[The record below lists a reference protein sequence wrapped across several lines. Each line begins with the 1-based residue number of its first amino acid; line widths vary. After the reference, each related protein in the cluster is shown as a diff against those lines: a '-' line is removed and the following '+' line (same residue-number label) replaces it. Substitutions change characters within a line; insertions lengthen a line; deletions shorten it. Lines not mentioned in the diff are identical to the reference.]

1 MVDVK
6 VLKDK
11 VKGDVDAI
19 MPRLIEMSDWIGKHP
34 ELGSE
39 EVEAS
44 KLLAAELDN
53 HGFKVEMGVLG
64 MPTAFKAVIKGKGKG
79 PKIAFLSEY
88 DALPGIGHGCGHNII
103 GTSGLGAG
111 IAVSKLMKGLPGEVW
126 VVGTPAE
133 EGHGPSS
140 GAKKRMAEAGF
151 FKGVDAVLMMHPM
164 GNSKATVATGF
175 LAITGIRIEYAGRT
189 AHAAA
194 DPQNGL
200 NALNAAV
207 LCFMAIHANR
217 QQLKRG
223 ANPVVHGII
232 TEGGLASNIIP
243 DRAVLQFA
251 VRSSDD
257 SYIPTLVQMVE
268 NSAKGAAIATG
279 CEVKVIVSSSLKSNV
294 RNPPLEKLF
303 VKAYKELGIEAEDP
317 DFTAAQLPGGSTDF
331 TDLSHFVPG
340 MHTMLGFTKADITGH
355 SRELCAA
362 TMTEEG
368 HRGIEIGAKVLALAG
383 VEVLTNEKLRA
394 EINEAFEKA
403 KK

>member
-53 HGFKVEMGVLG
+53 HGFKLEMGVLG

-88 DALPGIGHGCGHNII
+88 DALPGIGHGCGHNMI

-279 CEVKVIVSSSLKSNV
+279 CEVKVIVSSGLKSNV

-317 DFTAAQLPGGSTDF
+317 DFTAAQPPGGSTDF

-340 MHTMLGFTKADITGH
+340 MHTMLGFTKADITDH

-368 HRGIEIGAKVLALAG
+368 HRGIEIGAKVLGLAG
-383 VEVLTNEKLRA
+383 VEVLTDEKLRA

>member
-1 MVDVK
+1 MADVK
-6 VLKDK
+6 VLKEK
-11 VKGDVDAI
+11 VKGDVDAL

-39 EVEAS
+39 EFEAS
-44 KLLAAELDN
+44 KLLATELGK

-64 MPTAFKAVIKGKGKG
+64 MSTAFKAVIKGKGEG
-79 PKIAFLSEY
+79 PKIAFLCEY
-88 DALPGIGHGCGHNII
+88 DALPGVGHGCGHNMIA
-103 GTSGLGAG
+103 TSGLGAG
-111 IAVSKLMKGLPGEVW
+111 IATSKLMKELPGELW

-133 EGHGPSS
+133 EGHGPSH
-140 GAKKRMAEAGF
+140 GAKKKMAEAGF
-151 FKGVDAVLMMHPM
+151 FEGVDAVMMMHPI
-164 GNSKATVATGF
+164 GNMKTRVNQIF
-175 LAITGIRIEYAGRT
+175 LATSGILIEYSGKN

-217 QQLKRG
+217 QQLRRD
-223 ANPVVHGII
+223 ANAVVHGII

-243 DRAVLQFA
+243 DRAVLQFG
-251 VRSSDD
+251 VRSSEDA
-257 SYIPTLVQMVE
+257 YVPTMIKMVE

-279 CEVKVIVSSSLKSNV
+279 CEVKVTVSPGLKSTV

-303 VKAYKELGIEAEDP
+303 IKEFKELGVEAEDP
-317 DFTAAQLPGGSTDF
+317 DAPLPPSGSTDF
-331 TDLSHFVPG
+331 SDLSHFVPG
-340 MHTMLGFTKADITGH
+340 MHTMVGFTKADITGH

-383 VEVLTNEKLRA
+383 VEVLTDAKLRA
-394 EINEAFEKA
+394 EIKEAFDKA

>member
-1 MVDVK
+1 MTDAK
-6 VLKDK
+6 VLKEK
-11 VKGDVDAI
+11 VKSEVDAT
-19 MPRLIEMSDWIGKHP
+19 MPRLVEMSDWIGKHP

-39 EVEAS
+39 EVESS
-44 KLLAAELDN
+44 KLLAGELRK
-53 HGFKVEMGVLG
+53 HSFKVEMGVLG
-64 MPTAFKAVIKGKGKG
+64 MPTAFKAVHKGKGKG
-79 PKIAFLSEY
+79 PIIAFLCEY
-88 DALPGIGHGCGHNII
+88 DALPGVGHGCGHNII

-111 IAVSKLMKGLPGEVW
+111 IAVSKQMKGLPGELW
-126 VVGTPAE
+126 VIGTPAE

-140 GAKKRMAEAGF
+140 AAKKRMAEAGF
-151 FKGVDAVLMMHPM
+151 FEGVDAVMMMHPM
-164 GNSKATVATGF
+164 GNSKVTVATGF
-175 LAITGIRIEYAGRT
+175 LAITGIRIEYEGKT

-217 QQLKRG
+217 QQLRRD

-232 TEGGLASNIIP
+232 TEGGLANNIIP
-243 DRAVLQFA
+243 DRAVLQFG

-279 CEVKVIVSSSLKSNV
+279 CEVKITANPGLKSNV

-317 DFTAAQLPGGSTDF
+317 DYTAAQPPGGSTDF

-340 MHTMLGFTKADITGH
+340 MHTMFGFTKADITGH

-362 TMTEEG
+362 TMTGEG
-368 HRGIEIGAKVLALAG
+368 HKGIEIGAKVLALAG
-383 VEVLTNEKLRA
+383 IEVLTDAKLRA
-394 EINEAFEKA
+394 EIKEAFNKA

>member
-1 MVDVK
+1 LVDVK

-53 HGFKVEMGVLG
+53 HGFKLEMGVLG

-88 DALPGIGHGCGHNII
+88 DALPGIGHGCGHNMI

-279 CEVKVIVSSSLKSNV
+279 CEVKVIVSSGLKSNV

-317 DFTAAQLPGGSTDF
+317 DFTAAQPPGGSTDF

-368 HRGIEIGAKVLALAG
+368 HRGIEIGAKVLGLAG
-383 VEVLTNEKLRA
+383 VEVLTDEKLRA

>member
-1 MVDVK
+1 VSDVK
-6 VLKDK
+6 VLKK
-11 VKGDVDAI
+11 NVKGEVDVVL
-19 MPRLIEMSDWIGKHP
+19 PRLIVMSDWIGNHP

-44 KLLAAELDN
+44 KLLSSELRK
-53 HGFKVEMGVLG
+53 HGFKVELDVLG
-64 MPTAFKAVIKGKGKG
+64 MPTAFKAVYKGQGKG
-79 PKIAFLSEY
+79 PKIAFLCEY
-88 DALPGIGHGCGHNII
+88 DALPGVGHGCGHNII

-111 IAVSKLMKGLPGEVW
+111 IAVSKLMKDLQGELW

-140 GAKKRMAEAGF
+140 GAKRKMAEAGF
-151 FKGVDAVLMMHPM
+151 FNGVDAVMMMHPM

-175 LAITGIRIEYAGRT
+175 LATTGLKIEYAGKT

-217 QQLKRG
+217 QQLRRD

-243 DRAVLQFA
+243 DRAVLQFG

-257 SYIPTLVQMVE
+257 SYIPTLVRMVE

-279 CEVKVIVSSSLKSNV
+279 CEVTVTVNPGLKSNV
-294 RNPPLEKLF
+294 RNPPLERLF
-303 VKAYKELGIEAEDP
+303 VKAYKELGIEVEDP
-317 DFTAAQLPGGSTDF
+317 DYTAAQPPGGSTDF

-340 MHTMLGFTKADITGH
+340 MHMMLGFTKAETTGH

-362 TMTEEG
+362 TLTEEG
-368 HRGIEIGAKVLALAG
+368 HRAIEIGAKVLAIAG
-383 VEVLTNEKLRA
+383 VEVLTDAKLRA
-394 EINEAFEKA
+394 EIKEEFDKA